1 MNPNDN
7 SNDFDQLRKL
17 LALKRYEIP
26 PPRYFNEFSGQVMA
40 RLSRPQRDPLTWWQR
55 LGFMI
60 DLKPAFMCGLGVVIC
75 GLLSFGIIGAMQI
88 SDSDG
93 GLTAR
98 DSFSGSSMANPAI
111 VGIAPA
117 TATASEPMS
126 MTPLMAQ
133 QSTSPFNQ
141 FAGSVTPVSFGTFR

>member
-1 MNPNDN
+1 MNPDHNN
-7 SNDFDQLRKL
+7 NDFDQLRKL

-40 RLSRPQRDPLTWWQR
+40 RLSRPQRDPLTWWER
-55 LGFMI
+55 LGFSF

-93 GLTAR
+93 ASMAR
-98 DSFSGSSMANPAI
+98 DSFSVSPMPDPTIAGI
-111 VGIAPA
+111 VPAPA
-117 TATASEPMS
+117 SDSIAHRSAINVPVQSVCTNRHASR
-126 MTPLMAQ
+126 L
-133 QSTSPFNQ
+133 
-141 FAGSVTPVSFGTFR
+141 